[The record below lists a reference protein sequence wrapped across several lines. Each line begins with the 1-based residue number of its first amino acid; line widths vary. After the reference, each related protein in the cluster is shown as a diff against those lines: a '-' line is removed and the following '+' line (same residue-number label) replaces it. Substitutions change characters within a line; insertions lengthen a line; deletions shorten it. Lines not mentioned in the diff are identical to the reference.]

1 MQSMQ
6 RRFGKFLPR
15 SADETQVAVLLND
28 FDEADKM
35 LAKVWS
41 NVALAQVLILTSMF
55 QIIDAAK
62 AWRDSWRDILGT
74 QQRLAHGFQT
84 MYSPIMGAD
93 ENYVAHEPIITP
105 RHIMERTVNFH
116 ASYDELRTDLLEEV
130 AMVDTRI
137 IKPAMEAK
145 DCIQPMKK
153 VIRKRGDKKVGTTLQ
168 SVNHIADLGSWTLRN
183 IKSELKLGEA
193 KRRDRIAIMH
203 LSRRLNPNWSEQK
216 RYVEADPDLELEC
229 VLALDPSFVD
239 DGTIAY
245 FDL

>member
-35 LAKVWS
+35 LAKVCY
-41 NVALAQVLILTSMF
+41 NVVLAKMNMLILIR

-84 MYSPIMGAD
+84 MYSPIIGAD
-93 ENYVAHEPIITP
+93 ENYAGHEPVITP
-105 RHIMERTVNFH
+105 HHIMERTIKFH
-116 ASYDELRTDLLEEV
+116 TSYDELRTDLLEEV

-153 VIRKRGDKKVGTTLQ
+153 VIRKRGDKKVGTIIHQ
-168 SVNHIADLGSWTLRN
+168 PVNHSADFCSWTSRS
-183 IKSELKLGEA
+183 IKSESKLGGA
-193 KRRDRIAIMH
+193 RLRDQIGIMH
-203 LSRRLNPNWSEQK
+203 LSRRLRQS
-216 RYVEADPDLELEC
+216 
-229 VLALDPSFVD
+229 
-239 DGTIAY
+239 
-245 FDL
+245 